1 MKRGFTLTEL
11 LVVIF
16 VIGALAAVVYPVAN
30 KVKKSAQGVACMSKL
45 RNIGIGLEG
54 YLTENNDVMPP
65 LFMGRKTKDEDAAVL
80 EVELLPYLGNDEFA
94 FKCPSDHEHFE
105 KSGSSYFWNENLSN
119 IRRSRLT
126 FMGADADSSIIPLV
140 FDKEAYHG
148 DQNGVNFLYADQSTS
163 SKINFE
169 TSSRD

>member
-1 MKRGFTLTEL
+1 
-11 LVVIF
+11 
-16 VIGALAAVVYPVAN
+16 
-30 KVKKSAQGVACMSKL
+30 
-45 RNIGIGLEG
+45 
-54 YLTENNDVMPP
+54 
-65 LFMGRKTKDEDAAVL
+65 
-80 EVELLPYLGNDEFA
+80 
-94 FKCPSDHEHFE
+94 PSDHEHFE

-119 IRRSRLT
+119 IRRTRLT

>member
-11 LVVIF
+11 LIVISI
-16 VIGALAAVVYPVAN
+16 IGVLGGVAYPLAN
-30 KVKKSAQGVACMSKL
+30 KVKKRAQGVACMSKL
-45 RNIGIGLEG
+45 RNMGIGLEG
-54 YLTENNDVMPP
+54 YLSENNQVMPP
-65 LFMGRKTKDEDAAVL
+65 LFLGRNSKNEDADVL
-80 EVELLPYLGNDEFA
+80 EVLLLPYLGNDEFA

-119 IRRSRLT
+119 IRSTRLT
-126 FMGADADSSIIPLV
+126 FLGADVDRSVIPLI

-148 DQNGVNFLYADQSTS
+148 DKNGVNFLYADQSIS
-163 SKINFE
+163 NKINFK

>member
-11 LVVIF
+11 LVVIL
-16 VIGALAAVVYPVAN
+16 VIGVLAGVAYPLAT
-30 KVKKSAQGVACMSKL
+30 KVKKRAQGVACMGKL

-54 YLTENNDVMPP
+54 YLSDNNNIMPP
-65 LFMGRKTKDEDAAVL
+65 LFMGRKSKDEDAAVL
-80 EVELLPYLGNDEFA
+80 EVELLPYLGDDEFA
-94 FKCPSDHEHFE
+94 FKCPSDHEQFK

-119 IRRSRLT
+119 IRRTRLT
-126 FMGADADSSIIPLV
+126 FLGADAENSEIPLV

-148 DQNGVNFLYADQSTS
+148 DQNGVNFLYADLSTS
-163 SKINFE
+163 RKINFK